1 MIPSLGCLPDDLQGK
16 RALVRVDFNI
26 PRSGADVGDTTRIE
40 RTIPTIRWLL
50 DRGAR
55 PILLSHLGRP
65 RGFPDPVHSLAGVAG
80 TLASMSGLPVRFV
93 APCDGP
99 EALEASHDL
108 EPRRVMLL
116 ENTRFSRGETENSP
130 TMVRRLAQLGEFLV
144 LDAFGSLHREHA
156 STAGLAST
164 MRPAVVGLLV
174 QRELEALRSLDEP
187 PLPFVVAFGGAKAAD
202 KIMLL
207 ESLIDRADR
216 LLLGGIVANTF
227 LRAAGLETGGSVVSE
242 SEIPRARDLLQRAGD
257 KISLPVDLIVA
268 SPLAVRNRPADELY
282 GGKRKPEKEKVRPR
296 TVLCAEGVPDDLAA
310 FDIGARTRQLFGG
323 EIRQARSFFWNGPMG
338 MFERKKFASGTLSV
352 ARAAAEATRDK
363 ALTVIGGGDSAAA
376 VQLAGLASAVSH
388 VSTGGGASMEL
399 IAGSTLPGLAPLAE
413 QELRDGKLTW

>member
-108 EPRRVMLL
+108 EPGRVMLL

-156 STAGLAST
+156 STAGLRQAWPP
-164 MRPAVVGLLV
+164 RCARALWGLLV

-216 LLLGGIVANTF
+216 PAPGGN
-227 LRAAGLETGGSVVSE
+227 RCEHVS
-242 SEIPRARDLLQRAGD
+242 PRSRSRNWRISCFRERNPARAGTCC
-257 KISLPVDLIVA
+257 KERGTRSRCRWTSSL
-268 SPLAVRNRPADELY
+268 
-282 GGKRKPEKEKVRPR
+282 RPR
-296 TVLCAEGVPDDLAA
+296 W
-310 FDIGARTRQLFGG
+310 R
-323 EIRQARSFFWNGPMG
+323 
-338 MFERKKFASGTLSV
+338 
-352 ARAAAEATRDK
+352 
-363 ALTVIGGGDSAAA
+363 
-376 VQLAGLASAVSH
+376 
-388 VSTGGGASMEL
+388 
-399 IAGSTLPGLAPLAE
+399 
-413 QELRDGKLTW
+413 